1 MQITAQDEA
10 REKSALTP
18 MKQREEQVLIF
29 LRKYFEK
36 HEFSPTYQEVADEIG
51 ITQPYV
57 SVIMQRLAKRGCIS
71 KEGRQRSIKLLA
83 A

>member
-1 MQITAQDEA
+1 M
-10 REKSALTP
+10 TP
-18 MKQREEQVLIF
+18 MKEREQQVLDF

-36 HEFSPTYQEVADEIG
+36 HEFSPTYQEVANEIG

-57 SVIMQRLAKRGCIS
+57 SRLMQRLAKDGRIS
-71 KEGRQRSIKLLA
+71 KEGRHRSIKMLA